1 MPARLKKRERVDRGL
16 RRILGE
22 QAASAIDALA
32 APPQEREQGIHDF
45 RVACKRLRA
54 TLRLL
59 QDESRPMA
67 AILNRQIGDLAA
79 ELSALRDAD
88 AMIETLDALQQKHP
102 DWFEQNAYLKAREQL
117 LQQRRQTQ
125 AESPD
130 FAKLAPDL
138 QERMRQLGQQLARID
153 LPRRKRHL
161 RKAFGRTQARLER
174 AVARTRPGQAE
185 DFHRWRK
192 RVKDLLY
199 QGELL
204 RRILDDHPKRRQRAL
219 AQLSKVLGEHHDL
232 EVMDLL
238 FVENGLLASAEAAAS
253 FSNTLARRK
262 RRLEEEATQIYKD
275 FLS

>member
-1 MPARLKKRERVDRGL
+1 MPVRLKKRERVDLGL
-16 RRILGE
+16 RRILQE
-22 QAASAIDALA
+22 QVASAVDALSA
-32 APPQEREQGIHDF
+32 APQQREQGIHDF

-59 QDESRPMA
+59 QDGDQRTA
-67 AILNRQIGDLAA
+67 ATLNRRIGELAA

-88 AMIETLDALQQKHP
+88 AMIETLDALHWQHP
-102 DWFEQNAYLKAREQL
+102 DWFDPDAYRKARDQ
-117 LQQRRQTQ
+117 LQQEREQTQ
-125 AESPD
+125 AHSPD
-130 FAKLAPDL
+130 FVQLAPDL
-138 QERMRQLGQQLARID
+138 QERMQTLSRELARMQ

-161 RKAFGRTQARLER
+161 RKAFKHTRKRLDR

-204 RRILDDHPKRRQRAL
+204 RPILDDHPKRRQRAL
-219 AQLSKVLGEHHDL
+219 TQLAKVLGEHHDL

-238 FVENGLLASAEAAAS
+238 FAQKTLFASAEAAES
-253 FSNTLARRK
+253 LRTTLARRK
-262 RRLEEEATQIYKD
+262 RRLEKVATRLYAVV
-275 FLS
+275 LS